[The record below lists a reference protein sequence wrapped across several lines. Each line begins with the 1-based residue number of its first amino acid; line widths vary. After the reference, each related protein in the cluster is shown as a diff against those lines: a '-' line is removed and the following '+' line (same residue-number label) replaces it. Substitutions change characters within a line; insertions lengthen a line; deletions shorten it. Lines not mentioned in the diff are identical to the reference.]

1 MIDVLRLFSQ
11 VAYCTLTF
19 YEKLYIY
26 TKNYYMWSLLKGS
39 FGGMFWE
46 FQWYHPPPPTPLQEP
61 SRPLTPD
68 RLG

>member
-19 YEKLYIY
+19 YKKLYIY

-46 FQWYHPPPPTPLQEP
+46 FQ
-61 SRPLTPD
+61 
-68 RLG
+68 